1 VSHAR
6 SGLPPLNLE
15 PFDPTPLYAAA
26 RSPRRDKHQ
35 PDYKAKRG
43 PLVTWV
49 LAALALVV
57 ALGACAA
64 FFLS

>member
-1 VSHAR
+1 MSHAR
-6 SGLPPLNLE
+6 SGLPPLDLE

-35 PDYKAKRG
+35 PTPKETRR
-43 PLVTWV
+43 PLLTGVVVTV
-49 LAALALVV
+49 LI
-57 ALGACAA
+57 ALGTAAA

>member
-1 VSHAR
+1 MSHAR

-35 PDYKAKRG
+35 PTHKEKRG
-43 PLVTWV
+43 PLVPGV
-49 LAALALVV
+49 VAMVLIALAA
-57 ALGACAA
+57 GAA

>member
-1 VSHAR
+1 MSHAR

-35 PDYKAKRG
+35 PTRKEARR
-43 PLVTWV
+43 PLLTGVAVTV
-49 LAALALVV
+49 LI
-57 ALGACAA
+57 ALGTAAA
-64 FFLS
+64 FFLI

>member
-1 VSHAR
+1 MSHAR

-26 RSPRRDKHQ
+26 SSPRRDKHQ
-35 PDYKAKRG
+35 PHHRDVRRSLLTG
-43 PLVTWV
+43 LVATV
-49 LAALALVV
+49 LLGFGAA
-57 ALGACAA
+57 AA

>member
-1 VSHAR
+1 MSHAR

-35 PDYKAKRG
+35 PNHKEKRG
-43 PLVTWV
+43 PLFTVFVATLLV
-49 LAALALVV
+49 ALAA
-57 ALGACAA
+57 GAA

>member
-1 VSHAR
+1 MSHAR

-15 PFDPTPLYAAA
+15 PFDPAPLYAAA

-35 PDYKAKRG
+35 PHHKEKR
-43 PLVTWV
+43 PLVTG
-49 LAALALVV
+49 LAAAFSLVL

-64 FFLS
+64 YFLS

>member
-1 VSHAR
+1 MSHAR

-35 PDYKAKRG
+35 PNHKEKRS
-43 PLVTWV
+43 PLLTGVVATV
-49 LAALALVV
+49 LI
-57 ALGACAA
+57 ALGAAAA